1 MEKRIKGETKVQI
14 ENDRVNVHIW
24 RFAPGAE
31 TDWHHHAYDYV
42 VIPLTTGKLLL
53 ETKDGNNY
61 VELEKGKSYFRN
73 AGVEHNT
80 VNSNDFEFCFVEV
93 ELKG

>member
-14 ENDRVNVHIW
+14 ENDRVIVHNW
-24 RFAPGAE
+24 RLAPGAE
-31 TDWHHHAYDYV
+31 TDWHRHGYDYV

-53 ETKDGNNY
+53 ETKSGDNS
-61 VELEKGKSYFRN
+61 VDLEVGIPYFRT

-80 VNSNDFEFCFVEV
+80 VNPNDFEFAFVEV
-93 ELKG
+93 ELK